1 MLERHLKPPG
11 AAAKGSQ
18 PGGASPRAT
27 STILLGGSPRGASL
41 DLGPALEA
49 GGFSPLAAGAP
60 GSAASLLGALPPWRV
75 PKGAVDMTL
84 LVGAEAIY
92 APQLLEERNVLIA
105 GGKVIGL
112 LDDNAAEALQL
123 MVEGLK
129 LQQCG
134 GCIITPGFIDC
145 HVHITGGGGEA
156 GPASR

>member
-1 MLERHLKPPG
+1 
-11 AAAKGSQ
+11 
-18 PGGASPRAT
+18 
-27 STILLGGSPRGASL
+27 
-41 DLGPALEA
+41 
-49 GGFSPLAAGAP
+49 
-60 GSAASLLGALPPWRV
+60 
-75 PKGAVDMTL
+75 MTL